1 MQRKINTPMA
11 LAISGALAVGTTFT
25 MDYIG
30 DIKEELTTLNNQVEN
45 LNEKNLKHIETI
57 DGLKDE
63 LKASSKIN
71 LELEKVNDDLVDKVK
86 SLEKELKEKEYPTK
100 ARAIEQPKNRS
111 VGQGTPVTITMTFYG
126 DFAHENGGYAGID
139 CNGNKLVAG
148 TVASN
153 YYPQGTQFE
162 FNGQIYTVRDRGGSN
177 FNSANRLDVFVPRL
191 KNESDSAYSKRIK
204 HYGRKT
210 VTMYKR

>member
-1 MQRKINTPMA
+1 MQRKINTQMA
-11 LAISGALAVGTTFT
+11 LAITGALTVGTIFT
-25 MDYIG
+25 MDYVS
-30 DIKEELTTLNNQVEN
+30 DIKEESTTANKQVED
-45 LNEKNLKHIETI
+45 LNKKKLEYIETI
-57 DGLKDE
+57 DKLNDE
-63 LKASSKIN
+63 LKESNKIN
-71 LELEKVNDDLVDKVK
+71 IELEKVNDDLVNKVK
-86 SLEKELKEKEYPTK
+86 SLEKELKEKECPTK
-100 ARAIEQPKNRS
+100 ARSI
-111 VGQGTPVTITMTFYG
+111 GQGTPVTITMTFYG
-126 DFAHENGGYAGID
+126 DFTHENGGYAGID

-177 FNSANRLDVFVPRL
+177 FNGANRLDVFVPRL
-191 KNESDSAYSKRIK
+191 KNESDSAYCERIR

>member
-1 MQRKINTPMA
+1 MHKNKNIPIA
-11 LAISGALAVGTTFT
+11 LALTGVLTAGTAG
-25 MDYIG
+25 YINNIKSDLSTANAQIEKLKKDNSKHKEVIDKLTG
-30 DIKEELTTLNNQVEN
+30 ELEVSIKESVELKTSNDELT
-45 LNEKNLKHIETI
+45 KR
-57 DGLKDE
+57 
-63 LKASSKIN
+63 
-71 LELEKVNDDLVDKVK
+71 VK
-86 SLEKELKEKEYPTK
+86 SLEKQLEQKEFPTQSINN
-100 ARAIEQPKNRS
+100 RAM
-111 VGQGTPVTITMTFYG
+111 GTAVKMTMTFYG

-162 FNGQIYTVRDRGGSN
+162 FNGQIFTVRDRGSSS

-191 KNESDSAYSKRIK
+191 KNESDSSYSKRIRE
-204 HYGRKT
+204 YGRRT

>member
-11 LAISGALAVGTTFT
+11 LAISGALTVGTVFAT
-25 MDYIG
+25 DYVG
-30 DIKEELTTLNNQVEN
+30 DIKEELTTTNKQVES
-45 LNEKNLKHIETI
+45 LKKKKLEHIETI
-57 DGLKDE
+57 DKLNDE
-63 LKASSKIN
+63 LKVSNRIN
-71 LELEKVNDDLVDKVK
+71 IELKKVNDDLVNKVK
-86 SLEKELKEKEYPTK
+86 SLEKELKELKEKEYTTK
-100 ARAIEQPKNRS
+100 ARSI
-111 VGQGTPVTITMTFYG
+111 GQGTPVTITMTFYG

-177 FNSANRLDVFVPRL
+177 FNNANRLDVFVPRL
-191 KNESDSAYSKRIK
+191 KNESDSDYSKRIR

>member
-1 MQRKINTPMA
+1 MHKNKNVPIA
-11 LAISGALAVGTTFT
+11 LALTGVLTAGTAG
-25 MDYIG
+25 YINN
-30 DIKEELTTLNNQVEN
+30 IKSDLSTANAQIEKLKKDNSKHEEVIDQLTGELKVSM
-45 LNEKNLKHIETI
+45 EKNR
-57 DGLKDE
+57 E
-63 LKASSKIN
+63 LKTSN
-71 LELEKVNDDLVDKVK
+71 DELEKRVE
-86 SLEKELKEKEYPTK
+86 SLKEQLNRKEFPTQSINT
-100 ARAIEQPKNRS
+100 RAM
-111 VGQGTPVTITMTFYG
+111 GTPVKMTMTFYG

-162 FNGQIYTVRDRGGSN
+162 FNGQIFTVRDRGSSS

-191 KNESDSAYSKRIK
+191 KNESDSSYSKRIRE
-204 HYGRKT
+204 YGRRT

>member
-1 MQRKINTPMA
+1 MQNKLNTPMA
-11 LAISGALAVGTTFT
+11 LVLSGAITIGAIATL
-25 MDYIG
+25 DYVDG
-30 DIKEELTTLNNQVEN
+30 IKNDLTSMKEQVKELNKNKMKQIEKINELTN
-45 LNEKNLKHIETI
+45 
-57 DGLKDE
+57 E
-63 LKASSKIN
+63 LKESNEIN
-71 LELEKVNDDLVDKVK
+71 LELEKVNNDLVDKVK
-86 SLEKELKEKEYPTK
+86 SLEKELKAKEYPTQFVK
-100 ARAIEQPKNRS
+100 GRS
-111 VGQGTPVTITMTFYG
+111 TIQGTPVKITMTFYG

-162 FNGQIYTVRDRGGSN
+162 FNGQVFTVRDRGGSN

-191 KNESDSAYSKRIK
+191 KNESDSSYSKRISQ
-204 HYGRKT
+204 YGRRT

>member
-11 LAISGALAVGTTFT
+11 LAITGALTVGTVFT
-25 MDYIG
+25 MDYVS
-30 DIKEELTTLNNQVEN
+30 DIKEELTTTNEQVES
-45 LNEKNLKHIETI
+45 LKKKKLEHIETI
-57 DGLKDE
+57 DKLNDE
-63 LKASSKIN
+63 LKASNRIN
-71 LELEKVNDDLVDKVK
+71 LELEKVNDDLVNKVK

-100 ARAIEQPKNRS
+100 ARSI
-111 VGQGTPVTITMTFYG
+111 GQGTPVTITMTFYG

-191 KNESDSAYSKRIK
+191 KNESDSAYSKRIR

>member
-1 MQRKINTPMA
+1 MQRKINKPMA
-11 LAISGALAVGTTFT
+11 LAISGALTVGTVFT
-25 MDYIG
+25 MDYVG
-30 DIKEELTTLNNQVEN
+30 DIKEELTTTNKQVES
-45 LNEKNLKHIETI
+45 LKKKKLEYTETI
-57 DGLKDE
+57 DKLNDE
-63 LKASSKIN
+63 LKVSNKIN
-71 LELEKVNDDLVDKVK
+71 IELEKVNNDLVNKVK
-86 SLEKELKEKEYPTK
+86 SLEKELKDKEYPTK
-100 ARAIEQPKNRS
+100 ART

-126 DFAHENGGYAGID
+126 DFAHENGGYEGID

-177 FNSANRLDVFVPRL
+177 FNGANRLDVFVPRL
-191 KNESDSAYSKRIK
+191 KNESDSAYSKRIRQ
-204 HYGRKT
+204 YGRKT

>member
-1 MQRKINTPMA
+1 MQKRMNTPIA
-11 LAISGALAVGTTFT
+11 LAISGIVAVGTTFT

-30 DIKEELTTLNNQVEN
+30 DIKEELITANNQIKN
-45 LNEKNLKHIETI
+45 LNKKNTEII
-57 DGLKDE
+57 DGLNDE
-63 LKASSKIN
+63 LKASNKIN

-100 ARAIEQPKNRS
+100 TRAIEQPKNRS
-111 VGQGTPVTITMTFYG
+111 IGQGTPVEITMTFYG

-139 CNGNKLVAG
+139 CNSNKLVAG

-191 KNESDSAYSKRIK
+191 KNESDSDYSKRIRY
-204 HYGRKT
+204 YGRKT

>member
-1 MQRKINTPMA
+1 MQNKLNTPMA
-11 LAISGALAVGTTFT
+11 LVLSGAITIGAIATL
-25 MDYIG
+25 DYVDG
-30 DIKEELTTLNNQVEN
+30 IKNDLTSTKEQVKELNKNKMKQIEKINELTN
-45 LNEKNLKHIETI
+45 
-57 DGLKDE
+57 E
-63 LKASSKIN
+63 LKESNEIN
-71 LELEKVNDDLVDKVK
+71 LELEKVNNDLVDKVK
-86 SLEKELKEKEYPTK
+86 SLEKELKAKEYPTQFVK
-100 ARAIEQPKNRS
+100 GRS
-111 VGQGTPVTITMTFYG
+111 TMQGTPVKITMTFYG

-162 FNGQIYTVRDRGGSN
+162 FNGQVFTVRDRGGSN

-191 KNESDSAYSKRIK
+191 KNESDSSYSKRISQ
-204 HYGRKT
+204 YGRRT